1 MAVNIYECGDL
12 ANVVISSNV
21 KNAFVLFTSD
31 GASGNVIINNK
42 NPLVFLCSGQ
52 MSIDSTVGDINV
64 FMSKISLVGVWTEN
78 FLMGLAGI
86 ICASLLSF
94 VFVKYAV

>member
-1 MAVNIYECGDL
+1 MSNI
-12 ANVVISSNV
+12 VISSN
-21 KNAFVLFTSD
+21 NYD
-31 GASGNVIINNK
+31 GLIKIKSVGVGGEILMSSGMDPVS
-42 NPLVFLCSGQ
+42 FLCSG
-52 MSIDSTVGDINV
+52 
-64 FMSKISLVGVWTEN
+64 KISISSPLNSIYVFLSSVPLTGVWSEN

>member
-1 MAVNIYECGDL
+1 MS
-12 ANVVISSNV
+12 NVVISSNNYDGLI
-21 KNAFVLFTSD
+21 KIMSD
-31 GASGNVIINNK
+31 DVSGKILMSSGMDPVS
-42 NPLVFLCSGQ
+42 FLCSGQ
-52 MSIDSTVGDINV
+52 MSIRSPLNSIHV
-64 FMSKISLVGVWTEN
+64 FLSSVSLTGVWSEN